1 MCPACIGAAA
11 WIAAG
16 ASTAGVFFS
25 LAIKFPHRA
34 RKAARSEQAKAGPPS
49 SGAVSPLQ
57 HSKGEKAMQ
66 KEIESANPA
75 VERSH

>member
-1 MCPACIGAAA
+1 VSSMHRGRRVDRR
-11 WIAAG
+11 WRQHG
-16 ASTAGVFFS
+16 GVFFS

>member
-16 ASTAGVFFS
+16 ASSAGVFFS

-34 RKAARSEQAKAGPPS
+34 RKAPRSEQAKAGTPS
-49 SGAVSPLQ
+49 SDAALPLQ
-57 HSKGEKAMQ
+57 HSEGEKAMQ
-66 KEIESANPA
+66 KEIESPPPA

>member
-25 LAIKFPHRA
+25 LAIKFPYRA
-34 RKAARSEQAKAGPPS
+34 RKAPRSEQATAGTPS
-49 SGAVSPLQ
+49 SDAASPLQ
-57 HSKGEKAMQ
+57 HSKDEKAMQ
-66 KEIESANPA
+66 KEIESADPA
-75 VERSH
+75 VERPD

>member
-34 RKAARSEQAKAGPPS
+34 RKAPRSQQPKAAMPASDAASPP
-49 SGAVSPLQ
+49 Q

-66 KEIESANPA
+66 KEIESAHPA